1 MEDRAPGRH
10 AWVDASAGVAGDM
23 LLGALVDAGAPL
35 DEVRRCVDAVLPG
48 TVRLST
54 SPVTRAGLRAT
65 KVDVDLLR
73 PDQPHRPWREIR
85 GLLTDADLATRVR
98 SRSLAVFAALAEAEA
113 RVHGGEPADVE
124 FHEVGSWDSVAD
136 VVGVCAALESLGVD
150 GLTAGPVALGSGRTA
165 GAHGDLPVP
174 VPAVLELARGWR
186 VVAGGDGELATP
198 TGLALVRTLASA
210 CEELPPMEVRG
221 VGVGAGSRDPVHRAN
236 VVRVVLGARSAGGS
250 GGTESLW
257 LLEANVDDLD
267 PRVWPSVLAG
277 LLEAG
282 AADAW
287 LTQVLMKKGRPAH
300 TVSVLCPPAARD
312 ALRSV
317 IFRQTTTLG
326 VREHPVERHS
336 LRRDWRAVPVREGQ
350 VRVKVSLD
358 DAGLVVHATP
368 EYEDAGALAQE
379 AGAPVRELLDEA
391 VAAAHAAGI
400 RPGHPLPGQ
409 G

>member
-1 MEDRAPGRH
+1 
-10 AWVDASAGVAGDM
+10 
-23 LLGALVDAGAPL
+23 
-35 DEVRRCVDAVLPG
+35 
-48 TVRLST
+48 
-54 SPVTRAGLRAT
+54 
-65 KVDVDLLR
+65 
-73 PDQPHRPWREIR
+73 
-85 GLLTDADLATRVR
+85 
-98 SRSLAVFAALAEAEA
+98 
-113 RVHGGEPADVE
+113 
-124 FHEVGSWDSVAD
+124 
-136 VVGVCAALESLGVD
+136 VC
-150 GLTAGPVALGSGRTA
+150 
-165 GAHGDLPVP
+165 
-174 VPAVLELARGWR
+174 
-186 VVAGGDGELATP
+186 
-198 TGLALVRTLASA
+198 
-210 CEELPPMEVRG
+210 
-221 VGVGAGSRDPVHRAN
+221 
-236 VVRVVLGARSAGGS
+236 
-250 GGTESLW
+250 
-257 LLEANVDDLD
+257 
-267 PRVWPSVLAG
+267 
-277 LLEAG
+277 

-287 LTQVLMKKGRPAH
+287 LTPVLMKKGRPAH